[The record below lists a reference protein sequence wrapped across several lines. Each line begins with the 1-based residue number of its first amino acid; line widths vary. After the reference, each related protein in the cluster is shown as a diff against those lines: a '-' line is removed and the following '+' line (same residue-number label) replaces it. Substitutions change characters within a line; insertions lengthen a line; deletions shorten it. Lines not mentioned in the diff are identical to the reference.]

1 MKNSLVSTTLALSLA
16 ATAATADQPQMMM
29 SEEMVAKAAAHEAD
43 PFAAALPLILMALFI
58 LLAGR
63 GGSEIQVIDGLSSAT
78 GSAGDDILA
87 GDDVRVDDVL
97 VDYTTY

>member
-29 SEEMVAKAAAHEAD
+29 SEEMVAKAAAHGAD
-43 PFAAALPLILMALFI
+43 PSAAALPLILMALFI

-63 GGSEIQVIDGLSSAT
+63 GGSEIQVIDGFSSMS